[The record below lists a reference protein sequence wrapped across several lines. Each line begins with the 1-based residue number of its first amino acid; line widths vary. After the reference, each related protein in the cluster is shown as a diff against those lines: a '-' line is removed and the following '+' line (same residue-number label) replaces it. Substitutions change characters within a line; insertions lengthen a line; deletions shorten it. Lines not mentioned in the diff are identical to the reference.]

1 MIRKLMLIMLVAV
14 VLALNFPSNSIAQHP
29 AETYGWGFRNFV
41 DSAFSWD
48 IFRNSFFGVP
58 ADPDLSWATAT
69 FDRLFYEQVF
79 ETKLPDPAGN
89 GTGAGNCFGLSLLSL
104 MMNKYG
110 GYYGYCAPPIFY
122 RGDTTKCGGMT
133 NPCDGPTDPQLRRVI
148 NIMHGRQLSLAAIE
162 SYFDQA
168 RNGHSQIASN
178 GVTLAQQT
186 LAKEGPCLVS
196 ITKEENP
203 TDGSG
208 GHTMLAYAVTNLGP
222 AGHFRIW
229 VVDPNRIWVNP
240 RPTDRG
246 WYTSNQ
252 NYIDCNGPTWRFRM
266 GEDAASDW
274 PTSPGHG
281 HLVILSPSAL
291 GLPGRVPSSL
301 GLAVGELLNKLLL
314 SGSTAQKTE

>member
-1 MIRKLMLIMLVAV
+1 MRKLMLIA
-14 VLALNFPSNSIAQHP
+14 LATFVFADSPNSLAQHP

-41 DSAFSWD
+41 DSRFSWD

-69 FDRLFYEQVF
+69 FDRLFYELAF

-122 RGDTTKCGGMT
+122 RGDTTACGGGS
-133 NPCDGPTDPQLRRVI
+133 CGGPVDPQLRRVI

-168 RNGHSQIASN
+168 RNGHSQNAAN
-178 GVTLAQQT
+178 GVALAQQT
-186 LAKEGPCLVS
+186 IAKEGPCLVS
-196 ITKEENP
+196 ITKAGNP
-203 TDGSG
+203 ADGSG
-208 GHTMLAYAVTNLGP
+208 GHTMIAYAVTNLGP
-222 AGHFRIW
+222 GHFRIW
-229 VVDPNRIWVNP
+229 VVDPNRIWINP

-246 WYTSNQ
+246 WYASGQ
-252 NYIDCNGPTWRFRM
+252 NFIDCNGGTWRFRM
-266 GEDAASDW
+266 AGKASDW
-274 PTSPGHG
+274 PTNGDDTMPGQPLGSG

-314 SGSTAQKTE
+314 SGVIVQ